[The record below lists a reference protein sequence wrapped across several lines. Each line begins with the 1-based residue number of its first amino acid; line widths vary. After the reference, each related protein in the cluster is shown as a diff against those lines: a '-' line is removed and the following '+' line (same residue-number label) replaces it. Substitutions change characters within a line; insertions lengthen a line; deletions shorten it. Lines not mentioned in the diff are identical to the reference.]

1 MFFTIVSDPD
11 DEFGSENERY
21 ILKLDKVEGNGC
33 FFSER
38 EYRSRICLSV
48 MRHKKIL
55 IRKGSLTAV
64 SNFIGI

>member
-21 ILKLDKVEGNGC
+21 IVKLNKGEGYDC

-38 EYRSRICLSV
+38 E
-48 MRHKKIL
+48 
-55 IRKGSLTAV
+55 
-64 SNFIGI
+64 